1 LLNPLFLVVHSL
13 PTGVS
18 AHDGPIYTNA
28 VLGYANITSLQAYNS
43 SFNVP
48 YGASLQLNVVLEA
61 TSTNGNTYYF
71 WLQNV
76 AQFVTNESLMC
87 FTDNVW
93 NYTTATAEISNV
105 TGNGG
110 IGFTYN
116 ILFGHPTFY
125 GYSTEPMPYRFP
137 LALYLLI
144 NESLSSNGVIVN
156 FIYVVLQNGS
166 LVPPH
171 PVTYD
176 SVFIP
181 VPDPQSAYIIVNDS
195 LTPSAVVL
203 NFTLF
208 YQEALGNLMDTEL
221 VWGGYENGEFTTFT
235 QMSSYLG
242 LFYLSGNSFVPFST
256 VYTYGNDT
264 AESTGDLYVSIA
276 SNGDAYVTVGTPDYG
291 LLTDSFH
298 PYIPGFT
305 FVNVTSKVPFLVNG
319 TYTNSFVGYVV
330 HPVTITFYRN
340 YTVNSSSYAVLDY
353 PSQSLTITPS
363 NTFKNVIITPQY
375 TYYYKVIVNSSR
387 PLLLNISGKET
398 LTNGTLWLPQGTSV
412 SLVNNTYYVSSGER
426 FVVNNTYPNL
436 PLTVENPTT
445 ITVTLEKQF
454 KLTINSPI
462 PLLLSINGKS
472 RLFNGTTWVLQ
483 GSAVELVN
491 NTYYVSS
498 GERYVVSS
506 ISPSTPI
513 EVSGPMNISVEL
525 VKEYKVEIVSSQPVM
540 ATIKGET
547 EPVNGTAWLP
557 QGSVIHLTANLPVY
571 LKGYFVGTYNAS
583 PGEQVTIN
591 GPIYE
596 KLVVQLNYTFLEE
609 LVIPIVT
616 AVVIVVAITRRR

>member
-1 LLNPLFLVVHSL
+1 MLNPLFLVVHSL

-426 FVVNNTYPNL
+426 
-436 PLTVENPTT
+436 
-445 ITVTLEKQF
+445 
-454 KLTINSPI
+454 
-462 PLLLSINGKS
+462 
-472 RLFNGTTWVLQ
+472 
-483 GSAVELVN
+483 
-491 NTYYVSS
+491 
-498 GERYVVSS
+498 YVVSS